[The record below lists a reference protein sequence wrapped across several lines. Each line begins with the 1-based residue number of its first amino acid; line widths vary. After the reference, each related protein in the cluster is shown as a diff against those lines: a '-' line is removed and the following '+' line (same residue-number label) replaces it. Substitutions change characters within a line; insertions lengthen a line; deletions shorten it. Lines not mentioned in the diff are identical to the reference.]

1 MSGWRWYR
9 IAVPTRAFSSAAR
22 SGPAVGDLRPAPIVR
37 LRARSPPRQT
47 QAAKP
52 GPCRIVSHR
61 AIPAQRRQ
69 WASGGNR

>member
-37 LRARSPPRQT
+37 LRARPPPRQT

-69 WASGGNR
+69 WASRGNR